1 MLTTESTKVIL
12 KNNKNWDLWLYIK
25 ASTADRVWKY
35 YDLYVKKENLPKL
48 VEPIKPVYSNIKVII
63 SAVIPVVI
71 SSSGSKETP
80 A

>member
-12 KNNKNWDLWLYIK
+12 KSNKSWDLWFYIK
-25 ASTADRVWKY
+25 AFTVDRVWKY
-35 YDLYVKKENLPKL
+35 YDLYIKKEDLPKL

-63 SAVIPVVI
+63 SAVIPTVI
-71 SSSGSKETP
+71 SSSSSIETL